1 MYVNLV
7 NLVGLTSGE
16 DNNSVRNCEAKCK
29 KIELFILTHKPN
41 RIWEQATI
49 AMLGKE
55 EAAAVAPHEKDFLHE
70 CLRVKRER
78 EGLPT
83 LPHSGYS
90 SPVNGVSS
98 RTSNTPGRSWFGPV
112 TRIVRTGRK
121 SLDKCGEGMRNGEWE
136 VSDLMADINDLTH
149 RAKKTDRRLSKLEQN
164 ALSHA
169 KVASEFQ
176 RVWTGMT
183 SLADRTMQEIQKVQ
197 AMQAQVVFRGNVA
210 ELSSGE
216 LSPFSTTSASSERPA
231 AGCSLSS
238 IKDANIETDQVM
250 VFFWLLL
257 IIQALP

>member
-1 MYVNLV
+1 VYVNLV

-90 SPVNGVSS
+90 SPVNGVS
-98 RTSNTPGRSWFGPV
+98 TSNNPGRSWFGPV

-197 AMQAQVVFRGNVA
+197 AMQAQVEGAKGNVA

>member
-1 MYVNLV
+1 
-7 NLVGLTSGE
+7 
-16 DNNSVRNCEAKCK
+16 
-29 KIELFILTHKPN
+29 
-41 RIWEQATI
+41 
-49 AMLGKE
+49 MLGKE

-90 SPVNGVSS
+90 SPVNGAGTWGGVPS
-98 RTSNTPGRSWFGPV
+98 RTSTSEHTPGRSWFGPV

-121 SLDKCGEGMRNGEWE
+121 SLDKGGEGMRNGEWE
-136 VSDLMADINDLTH
+136 ESELMADINDLSH

-176 RVWTGMT
+176 RVWTGIT

-197 AMQAQVVFRGNVA
+197 AQVEGHQRRGSEGRNVA

-216 LSPFSTTSASSERPA
+216 LSPFSTTSASSERPP

-238 IKDANIETDQVM
+238 IKDANIETDQVIH
-250 VFFWLLL
+250 VS
-257 IIQALP
+257 Q

>member
-1 MYVNLV
+1 
-7 NLVGLTSGE
+7 
-16 DNNSVRNCEAKCK
+16 
-29 KIELFILTHKPN
+29 
-41 RIWEQATI
+41 
-49 AMLGKE
+49 MLGKE

-98 RTSNTPGRSWFGPV
+98 RTSTSENTPGRSWFGPV

-136 VSDLMADINDLTH
+136 VSDLMADISDLTH

-197 AMQAQVVFRGNVA
+197 AMQAQVEGHQRRGS
-210 ELSSGE
+210 EGRSS
-216 LSPFSTTSASSERPA
+216 SNSCAASATRTILMARIADRFEPKPRRKGVS
-231 AGCSLSS
+231 
-238 IKDANIETDQVM
+238 
-250 VFFWLLL
+250 
-257 IIQALP
+257 

>member
-1 MYVNLV
+1 
-7 NLVGLTSGE
+7 
-16 DNNSVRNCEAKCK
+16 
-29 KIELFILTHKPN
+29 
-41 RIWEQATI
+41 
-49 AMLGKE
+49 MLGKE

-78 EGLPT
+78 EGQPT
-83 LPHSGYS
+83 LPHSGYN
-90 SPVNGVSS
+90 SPVNGAGLRVSS
-98 RTSNTPGRSWFGPV
+98 RTSTSENTPGRSWFGPV

-176 RVWTGMT
+176 RVWTGIT

-197 AMQAQVVFRGNVA
+197 AMQVQVEGHQRRGSEGRNVA

-238 IKDANIETDQVM
+238 NIHSQVKH
-250 VFFWLLL
+250 VS
-257 IIQALP
+257 Q

>member
-1 MYVNLV
+1 
-7 NLVGLTSGE
+7 
-16 DNNSVRNCEAKCK
+16 VRNCEAKCK

-197 AMQAQVVFRGNVA
+197 AMQAQVEGHQRRGSDGRNVA

-238 IKDANIETDQVM
+238 NIHSQVKH
-250 VFFWLLL
+250 VS
-257 IIQALP
+257 Q